1 MQNFLIAGH
10 MQQGGSPTPFDR
22 NMGTKMA
29 AKCVEWMVDVLK
41 ENTQPD
47 GTIKAKGPETA
58 CLLGLVRR
66 QYMFSPLKEL
76 IADTNFE

>member
-1 MQNFLIAGH
+1 
-10 MQQGGSPTPFDR
+10 MQQGGSPSPFDR

-29 AKCVEWMVDVLK
+29 AKCVEWLVDQLK
-41 ENTQPD
+41 ANTAPD
-47 GTIKAKGPETA
+47 GSICAKGQESA

-66 QYMFSPLKEL
+66 QYKFSPLKDL